1 MTRLRRQFEMGQL
14 RSGRTPGRALLGG
27 LLLMSESSG
36 VLEKVLLVVAV
47 AFGTINV
54 VGGFLVTDRMLLPRC
69 ARVGQAEEELLV
81 APVVAG
87 ELALSLY
94 LDPALLQR
102 LAAADPLDRLHGGNV
117 ADCLT
122 ALEGVSH
129 FLYVVWNASHDRS
142 VTLVEL
148 EMQAEVD
155 KFIVTHWLLRR
166 QVPGHFPLELRRV
179 LFERARIDP
188 NVGSRAGLY
197 REASGYAGRFCRY
210 LERALQRAQGA
221 GIAHVTA
228 TCIELLGFVPPDDL
242 ESSLLRFR

>member
-1 MTRLRRQFEMGQL
+1 MLLKRLQD
-14 RSGRTPGRALLGG
+14 LLGG
-27 LLLMSESSG
+27 IYDVRIG
-36 VLEKVLLVVAV
+36 HDVHD
-47 AFGTINV
+47 
-54 VGGFLVTDRMLLPRC
+54 FLVTDRAQLPRG
-69 ARVGQAEEELLV
+69 ARGGHAEEELLV

-102 LAAADPLDRLHGGNV
+102 LAAADPLERLHGGNV

-142 VTLVEL
+142 VSLLEL

-155 KFIVTHWLLRR
+155 KFIVSHWLLRR
-166 QVPGHFPLELRRV
+166 QVPGHFPLELRRL
-179 LFERARIDP
+179 LFERTRLDP

-210 LERALQRAQGA
+210 LERSLQRARRLGA
-221 GIAHVTA
+221 IHGEDGPVLAELRRFYRFTNAGKRAYIEQTA
-228 TCIELLGFVPPDDL
+228 
-242 ESSLLRFR
+242 